1 LDALPD
7 APGLRAVRAKVH
19 AEASSMCPTC
29 GRRHLLDSHCSVA
42 PEVVHHVDPPPVEAS
57 PEADALD
64 DATTPTGSEA
74 APERDHGPAR
84 SRLRSVVAYLGLDAG
99 SFGEVDDDAPGAAA
113 SSEVSRWAWS
123 EPEDAA
129 PATADTPYP
138 RLRRVVTFLGFDL
151 GADDRASATEP
162 GQPGVAPSSI
172 TSTISTISTTSTISA
187 DEGDDDEHA
196 LVPDPPIPMTES
208 SIDVDDEETDD
219 EETDDEETDRV
230 TSPDDAPR
238 KYWRRTDDDILYR
251 PTRRPRSPRRAWR
264 DRIASR
270 G

>member
-29 GRRHLLDSHCSVA
+29 GRRHLLDSHCSAA
-42 PEVVHHVDPPPVEAS
+42 PEVVHDVDPPPVETA
-57 PEADALD
+57 PEPDALE
-64 DATTPTGSEA
+64 DATTPTRSDTAREGDNGS
-74 APERDHGPAR
+74 AR
-84 SRLRSVVAYLGLDAG
+84 SRLRSVVAYLGLDAA
-99 SFGEVDDDAPGAAA
+99 SFGDVGDDAPGAAA

-129 PATADTPYP
+129 PATADPPYP
-138 RLRRVVTFLGFDL
+138 RLKRAAAFLGFDL
-151 GADDRASATEP
+151 GADDRARATEL
-162 GQPGVAPSSI
+162 GQPPAAPSS
-172 TSTISTISTTSTISA
+172 TTSIDSA
-187 DEGDDDEHA
+187 DEGDEGEDDEDA
-196 LVPDPPIPMTES
+196 LVPDLPIPMTAP
-208 SIDVDDEETDD
+208 SIDADDEEADDEETDD

-251 PTRRPRSPRRAWR
+251 PSRRPRSPRRAWR

-270 G
+270 R